1 MLRGQIS
8 LMRKRSERRERVRGW
23 CLTGSALFPL
33 VPQRARQDSGSGP
46 APGPRSGRSLCSTL
60 LHSEAYIKYIEVST
74 QFE

>member
-23 CLTGSALFPL
+23 CLTGSRSCPRERGKIAAAAP
-33 VPQRARQDSGSGP
+33 PRAPD
-46 APGPRSGRSLCSTL
+46 PRSGRSLCSTL